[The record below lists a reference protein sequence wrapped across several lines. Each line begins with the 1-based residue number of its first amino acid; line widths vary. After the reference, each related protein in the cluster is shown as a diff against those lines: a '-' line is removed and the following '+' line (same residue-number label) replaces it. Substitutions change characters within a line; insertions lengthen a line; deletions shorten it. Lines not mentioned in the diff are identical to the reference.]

1 MPLQSYVALVEDNA
15 DERVAVGR
23 VLRAGGFDVTSYA
36 CAEDYLA
43 AEPAEPLCLLLD
55 LHLEE
60 GMSGLT
66 LLRGLRTRG
75 SSLPVV
81 IITATEDRHSRT
93 EAERL
98 GCLAYLRK
106 PFQGR
111 ALVEMLHSLAR
122 AGSAK

>member
-1 MPLQSYVALVEDNA
+1 MCMEPRVALVEDNA
-15 DERVAVGR
+15 DERVALGR
-23 VLRAGGFDVTSYA
+23 VLRAGGFDVASYA
-36 CAEDYLA
+36 RAEDFLA
-43 AEPAEPLCLLLD
+43 AGPAEALCLLLD

-66 LLRGLRTRG
+66 LLRGLRTQG
-75 SSLPVV
+75 SSLPV
-81 IITATEDRHSRT
+81 IILTAAEDRHSRS

-98 GCLAYLRK
+98 GCLAFLHK